1 VVLWDNRS
9 TAHADHDYGDFQRIM
24 HRVTLRGDIPVGPAP
39 VGASRPV

>member
-9 TAHADHDYGDFQRIM
+9 TAHADHDFQRIM